1 MTRRAWIVVGVVL
14 FLWFV
19 LFALV
24 GGLFLG
30 AIAGGGRWE
39 ERTLEGDG
47 ARKVAVV
54 NVSGQIHGGEG
65 GPDLFSAGGAGARD
79 VIDQLRHAA
88 EDDRTAAVIV
98 RVDSPGGAVV
108 ASDEIARAIARLRG
122 RKPVVASMGDLAA
135 SGGYYVA
142 SQAQRIVANP
152 GTITGSIGVIA
163 ILPNLEGAA
172 SKLGIRPIV
181 IKSGELKDAGSP
193 FREMTSDERA
203 LYQRLLDEAH
213 TQFID
218 AVASGRAMDP
228 EEVRRLADGRIFSG
242 AQAHANGL
250 VDELGDLDRAY
261 DHALGLAELERDGA
275 RLVELR
281 ARRGFGDLFPF
292 GVRSPVDEIR
302 RELGIGL
309 GLQYLYIP

>member
-1 MTRRAWIVVGVVL
+1 A
-14 FLWFV
+14 
-19 LFALV
+19 
-24 GGLFLG
+24 
-30 AIAGGGRWE
+30 
-39 ERTLEGDG
+39 
-47 ARKVAVV
+47 
-54 NVSGQIHGGEG
+54 
-65 GPDLFSAGGAGARD
+65 PDLFSAGGAGAMD
-79 VIDQLRHAA
+79 VIDQLRQAS
-88 EDDRTAAVIV
+88 EDDGVAAVIL

-142 SQAQRIVANP
+142 SQANRVIANP
-152 GTITGSIGVIA
+152 GSITGSIGVIA
-163 ILPNLEGAA
+163 VLPNLEGAA
-172 SKLGIRPIV
+172 EKLGIRPIV

-193 FREMTSDERA
+193 FRDMTAEERA

-213 TQFID
+213 EQFID
-218 AVASGRAMDP
+218 AVASGRGMDT

-242 AQAHANGL
+242 AQAEASGL
-250 VDELGDLDRAY
+250 VDDLGDLDRAY
-261 DHALGLAELERDGA
+261 DFALALAELDRDDA

-281 ARRGFGDLFPF
+281 AGVGLGDLLFF
-292 GVRSPVDEIR
+292 GARSPVDEIK